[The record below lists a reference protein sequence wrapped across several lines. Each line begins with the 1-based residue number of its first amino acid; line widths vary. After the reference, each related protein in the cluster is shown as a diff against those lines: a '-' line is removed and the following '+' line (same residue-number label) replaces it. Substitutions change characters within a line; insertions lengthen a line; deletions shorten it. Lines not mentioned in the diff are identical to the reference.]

1 MSYDLSLG
9 KLKIIHVALQCNL
22 SVEPNISEL
31 LQDPHETK
39 PYFTEVKIAS
49 SNFMSD
55 RFRDFSLVFFPL
67 IESEISE
74 QANRQIATEEPK
86 KDL

>member
-1 MSYDLSLG
+1 
-9 KLKIIHVALQCNL
+9 
-22 SVEPNISEL
+22 
-31 LQDPHETK
+31 
-39 PYFTEVKIAS
+39 
-49 SNFMSD
+49 MSD

>member
-1 MSYDLSLG
+1 MLPCSVIFLLNRIYQNYYKILT
-9 KLKIIHVALQCNL
+9 KLNHN
-22 SVEPNISEL
+22 
-31 LQDPHETK
+31 
-39 PYFTEVKIAS
+39 FTEVKITS

-74 QANRQIATEEPK
+74 QANRQIAAEEPK